1 MLACALHNDIR
12 GEERGGYMPRAH
24 RASSCLAAKDV
35 PMHGYYGF
43 PGWGG
48 AAGFPWMSAIT
59 WAIGLALLASIVYF
73 GLKGRRIGSPR
84 KDDALDILAERY
96 ARGEVSKDEYLEAS
110 ELLKKR

>member
-1 MLACALHNDIR
+1 
-12 GEERGGYMPRAH
+12 
-24 RASSCLAAKDV
+24 
-35 PMHGYYGF
+35 MHGYYGF

-73 GLKGRRIGSPR
+73 GLKGRRVGSPR